1 MKMAKPIATLVVS
14 AVALLLLPST
24 AAAAGLRI
32 RDAAA
37 PAAAKA
43 AAPAPAAA
51 PGPAPPAIRPG
62 VVVRVTASK
71 EQLLKNFVGLKIRY
85 SSMMDEM
92 LGKDF
97 VVKTMANGGAGL
109 ASPNGS
115 QDDTWYFPI
124 SALTPWTATHDA
136 QKPPVARQAY
146 KAVGLPTRARVEIAP
161 PGRHDAPWDYNVKG
175 KNLMDPIAPPFN
187 ERVDLEK
194 TALPLPPWMKV
205 KQVISVE
212 CMDKLHK
219 DPNHLCDPKAYVNYN
234 AVSTTKAPE
243 KLLTKAEGDKLRLKI
258 QQLEKNVKSLSPKA
272 PEESKES
279 KDAKAKKAALKF
291 KAPGKSGALA
301 PGMKKTDETM
311 NTMGALN
318 PPQGHEN
325 QKMEIGSKASNE
337 RLSTAGSHGEKP
349 IM

>member
-1 MKMAKPIATLVVS
+1 MKLAEPASMPQRMPMATLVVS

-37 PAAAKA
+37 PAPAKDA
-43 AAPAPAAA
+43 SPAPAPS
-51 PGPAPPAIRPG
+51 PGPAPAPPAIRPG
-62 VVVRVTASK
+62 VVVRVTGSK
-71 EQLLKNFVGLKIRY
+71 EQLLKDFDGLKIRY
-85 SSMMDEM
+85 ASMMDEM

-124 SALTPWTATHDA
+124 SSLTPWTATHDA

-146 KAVGLPTRARVEIAP
+146 KAVGLPTRARVEIGP
-161 PGRHDAPWDYNVKG
+161 PGRHDAPWDYTVKG
-175 KNLMDPIAPPFN
+175 RNLMDPIAPPFN

-219 DPNHLCDPKAYVNYN
+219 DPNHLCDPEAYVNYN

-243 KLLTKAEGDKLRLKI
+243 KPLSQADAQKLKLKI
-258 QQLEKNVKSLSPKA
+258 EHLEQTVKSLTPKE
-272 PEESKES
+272 PK
-279 KDAKAKKAALKF
+279 KPKKAELTF
-291 KAPGKSGALA
+291 KAPGIRDTG
-301 PGMKKTDETM
+301 ETM
-311 NTMGALN
+311 NTMGALS
-318 PPQGHEN
+318 PPQAHTN
-325 QKMEIGSKASNE
+325 QKMTIGSKASGE
-337 RLSTAGSHGEKP
+337 RLSTAQGHGEKQ
-349 IM
+349 II